1 MWVEHT
7 VYVGM
12 DRLLTKILYAAAQ
25 EEPVKETT
33 HDLLGQK

>member
-12 DRLLTKILYAAAQ
+12 NRLVTKILYATEQ
-25 EEPVKETT
+25 EEPVKEAT